1 MTDMDTTELLLP
13 KFLVL
18 GHGAHGKGTFCR
30 LLKEYHGLTSLSSS
44 RVALPYVYPSLKEA
58 MRAFGGEPA
67 GIPEI
72 TWRTRHQ
79 YRDLWKELISLLNTP
94 DKTTLSRLI
103 LEQAHVYDGM
113 RDADEFKASRHLFD
127 KIFWVDG
134 SERKPADSS
143 MHINY
148 EDTFHYI
155 DNNGTIEDLIQTVK
169 HLRL

>member
-1 MTDMDTTELLLP
+1 MSTAKLISP

-30 LLKEYHGLTSLSSS
+30 LLKEYHGFTSLSSS
-44 RVALPYVYPSLKEA
+44 RVALPYIYPALKEA
-58 MRAFGGEPA
+58 MRAFGCRPA

-72 TWRTRHQ
+72 TWRMRHQ
-79 YRDLWKELISLLNTP
+79 YRDLWKELISLLNAA

-103 LEQAHVYDGM
+103 LEQADVYDGM
-113 RDADEFKASRHLFD
+113 RDADEFKASRRLFD

-134 SERKPADSS
+134 SERKPNDSS

-155 DNNGTIEDLIQTVK
+155 DNNGTLEDLIQTVK
-169 HLRL
+169 RLKL